1 MFGTEVG
8 HPVCSATRWRDL
20 GSVGPASVGP
30 ASSGSA
36 SSGPTASRSASGPR
50 ITCLRPRRWDTLHAV
65 LWLVSV
71 HESVV
76 SDAPLL

>member
-8 HPVCSATRWRDL
+8 HPVCSAARRCDL

-36 SSGPTASRSASGPR
+36 SSRSASGPR

>member
-8 HPVCSATRWRDL
+8 QFVCSAARWRDF
-20 GSVGPASVGP
+20 GSVGP